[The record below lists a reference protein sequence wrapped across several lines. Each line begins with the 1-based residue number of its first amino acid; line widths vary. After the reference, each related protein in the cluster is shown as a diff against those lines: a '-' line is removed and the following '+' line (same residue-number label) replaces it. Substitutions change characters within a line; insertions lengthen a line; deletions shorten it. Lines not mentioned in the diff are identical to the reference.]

1 MKPETSL
8 PQFNVERTS
17 IQPEDVI
24 DRTPNTVDAKP
35 NIEIGGSERYER
47 SAEASAAIAD
57 IGLSTA
63 LPAPVITNDKS
74 AATKDSPNTSVPITA
89 SDDNLIEREW
99 VDRAKKIVADTQNDP
114 HQRENE
120 VSKLQIDYIK
130 KRYGRE
136 LGVAD

>member
-8 PQFNVERTS
+8 PQFNIERTPVQS
-17 IQPEDVI
+17 ENAVDRAVKTI
-24 DRTPNTVDAKP
+24 DIKP
-35 NIEIGGSERYER
+35 NIEIGGSERYEQ
-47 SAEASAAIAD
+47 SAETNAAIAD
-57 IGLSTA
+57 FGLSTA
-63 LPAPVITNDKS
+63 LPAPVTSNDTVATVNSSS
-74 AATKDSPNTSVPITA
+74 ANIPAAA
-89 SDDNLIEREW
+89 SDDNLIEKEW

-136 LGVAD
+136 LGVAE